1 MSDARR
7 GRDAIRQALG
17 GELGE
22 HPSYEMLE
30 QVVDGTADDVT
41 REIVESH
48 AEVCAACSADLRDLA
63 ELAGTPSSSRA
74 WARWLA
80 VAAAIVIVILA
91 SAYLLTRR
99 REPAS
104 PAVVTTA
111 PKPVTRTVDVSPYG
125 RADWDAAVRDA
136 MARGTIDA
144 PPIVREL
151 QRPRE
156 ILRGPRGSSAEVAM
170 SPAGVV
176 VESATPTLTWS
187 AKPGRQVVSVFD
199 GFNRVAQSGVL
210 QSGPWRVTE
219 TLARGKTYTWQVEIR
234 RGASVE
240 TLPAPPAPPALFHI
254 LDARDAAMLAGARRR
269 FPNDHLLLGVLHAR
283 LGMQQAALEE
293 LRIHAAQHP
302 EAATLVDHV
311 ARW

>member
-1 MSDARR
+1 MSEARR
-7 GRDAIRQALG
+7 GHDAIRQALG

-48 AEVCAACSADLRDLA
+48 AEVCSACSADLRDLA
-63 ELAGTPSSSRA
+63 ELAGQPASSRA
-74 WARWLA
+74 WVRWLA
-80 VAAAIVIVILA
+80 AAAAIVAVVLA
-91 SAYLLTRR
+91 GAYLLAR

-104 PAVVTTA
+104 PKVVTTT
-111 PKPVTRTVDVSPYG
+111 PKPAVRTVDASPYG

-136 MARGTIDA
+136 MERGTIDA
-144 PPIVREL
+144 PPIVQEL
-151 QRPRE
+151 RRPRE
-156 ILRGPRGSSAEVAM
+156 ILRGPRGSEDVVM

-176 VESATPTLTWS
+176 VESETPTLTWS
-187 AKPGRQVVSVFD
+187 TKPGRQVVSVFE
-199 GFNRVAQSGVL
+199 GFERVAQSGVL
-210 QSGPWRVTE
+210 RSGPWRVTG

-240 TLPAPPAPPALFHI
+240 TLPAPPAPPALFHV
-254 LDARDAAMLAGARRR
+254 LGERDAAMLADARRR

-283 LGMQQAALEE
+283 LGMQQAAVGE